1 MFINDTIKKFEELNA
16 NTKEKEKCEK
26 DFLFTIGLPYSGKIS
41 NQFSKRLKVVIKNK
55 FNVDINA
62 YYTTLKTGSYFQL
75 NCATPT
81 HLISNVVYK
90 FTCSCDTNITY
101 TGMTTRHLGVRVEEH
116 LHSKK
121 DSAVQKH
128 INVCQSRKNNKRLFE
143 NFSILKT
150 CNTQYSTKIQEA
162 LLIKKHNPKLN
173 TQVYANGSS
182 FLLNVF

>member
-1 MFINDTIKKFEELNA
+1 M
-16 NTKEKEKCEK
+16 
-26 DFLFTIGLPYSGKIS
+26 FTIGLPYFGKFS
-41 NQFSKRLKVVIKNK
+41 HQLSKRLKVLIKNK
-55 FNVDINA
+55 FNVDINV
-62 YYTTLKTGSYFQL
+62 YYATLETGSYFQL
-75 NCATPT
+75 KCSAPT

-101 TGMTTRHLGVRVEEH
+101 TGITTRHLGIRVEEH

-121 DSAVQKH
+121 DSAVHKH
-128 INVCQSRKNNKRLFE
+128 INVCQSCKDNKHLFD

-173 TQVYANGSS
+173 TQLHANGS
-182 FLLNVF
+182 FFFFC